1 MSMHFAEAKS
11 YLRPTDNV
19 FHKKKKFK
27 KFKKI
32 NITGPAHNA
41 EPTSCQNKNVR
52 PNNPVQVKLHM
63 HARRAEHVRTNM
75 QASVWL
81 LWYLHLAHWAFS
93 SRGILASLL
102 ESFGSPIWPH
112 RPGVYW
118 VVTRGESR
126 RKSRGC
132 ETMHSWAQFP
142 VRGMTDIA
150 VGRGCVLVGCGV
162 ALCRVPETIVQ
173 CARV

>member
-1 MSMHFAEAKS
+1 MPEQECASKQPRAGE
-11 YLRPTDNV
+11 
-19 FHKKKKFK
+19 
-27 KFKKI
+27 
-32 NITGPAHNA
+32 ITHACTASRACPYKYA
-41 EPTSCQNKNVR
+41 S
-52 PNNPVQVKLHM
+52 VK
-63 HARRAEHVRTNM
+63 
-75 QASVWL
+75 SVWL

-93 SRGILASLL
+93 SRGILAPLL

-112 RPGVYW
+112 RTGVHW

-150 VGRGCVLVGCGV
+150 VGRGCVLVGCGD